1 MKMSGW
7 DGAAEFWGE
16 SAEDFVGFMKGV
28 YGAKELVGK
37 STLSRFLGGSRVSRC
52 LPWDAVF

>member
-7 DGAAEFWGE
+7 DGAAEFWAE

-28 YGAKELVGK
+28 YGAKELVGM
-37 STLSRFLGGSRVSRC
+37 SSFVS
-52 LPWDAVF
+52 LF

>member
-7 DGAAEFWGE
+7 DGAAEFWAE

-37 STLSRFLGGSRVSRC
+37 LSLHCTFKFAD
-52 LPWDAVF
+52 WN